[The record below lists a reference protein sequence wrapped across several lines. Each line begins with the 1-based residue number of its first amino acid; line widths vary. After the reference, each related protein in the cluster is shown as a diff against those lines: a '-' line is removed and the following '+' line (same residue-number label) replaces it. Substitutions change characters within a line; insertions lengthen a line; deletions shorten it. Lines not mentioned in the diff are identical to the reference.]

1 MRPAPLALVALLALA
16 ACAPL
21 GAPVGG
27 AQPLRL
33 SELLDDGDPERRSS
47 QALVVQGLDA
57 DADARPDE
65 ALGNYLSALRVDP
78 GNPWAYLA
86 LARQQVDGPA
96 PARAL
101 AHLDKCES
109 LLDAQTLRSP
119 RVQAHLVGLRG
130 AALAA
135 NGQRREA
142 EPLLAQAREL
152 APSAWSDG
160 ALSAGEL
167 R

>member
-1 MRPAPLALVALLALA
+1 MRPAPLALLSLLALV

-21 GAPVGG
+21 GAPIRG

-33 SELLDDGDPERRSS
+33 SELLDEGDAERRSS
-47 QALVVQGLDA
+47 QSLVVQGLEA

-65 ALGNYLSALRVDP
+65 ALGDYLSALRVDP

-109 LLDAQTLRSP
+109 LLDAEARRSP
-119 RVQAHLVGLRG
+119 RVQAHLVGIRG

-142 EPLLAQAREL
+142 EPMLSRAREL
-152 APSAWSDG
+152 APAVWSDG
-160 ALSAGEL
+160 ALSADEL